1 MDMVPRRSEIAKEQ
15 ERVQAIANQLWHD
28 NSLPKRPEGAL
39 WTHRYIQ
46 HSVGLLFFYISM
58 IKSIIFKSDSLQHNT
73 LGQWVDGMNDSSTI
87 CLMFQ
92 VHIII
97 FS

>member
-1 MDMVPRRSEIAKEQ
+1 MVPRRSEIAKEQ

-46 HSVGLLFFYISM
+46 HTAVWAYYFPISYI
-58 IKSIIFKSDSLQHNT
+58 
-73 LGQWVDGMNDSSTI
+73 
-87 CLMFQ
+87 
-92 VHIII
+92 
-97 FS
+97 

>member
-1 MDMVPRRSEIAKEQ
+1 MVPRRSEIAKEQ

-46 HSVGLLFFYISM
+46 HSVGLLFSYILYSISK
-58 IKSIIFKSDSLQHNT
+58 IKFIIFMDNPYM
-73 LGQWVDGMNDSSTI
+73 VIAN
-87 CLMFQ
+87 
-92 VHIII
+92 
-97 FS
+97 